1 MATDGS
7 NKAIR
12 GPSFSAAEDLA
23 LARVWMSATESVADM
38 NSDMYWERAAVA
50 YKTQPEATIQR
61 TGHSLRSRWGV
72 LQRLV
77 QKYLAADKLYR
88 AAIPSGEVE
97 DDTQENVMRL
107 FKANNQVTTKKGKRD
122 PVFKSVAAA
131 HLLRSC
137 PKFSSKIGGPS
148 APNVVQRPTAAG
160 RAGGG
165 GGRSGGDTGGGAA
178 RNGGESADFGVPS
191 VRGRDEGEGEAS
203 GGGDVAGGGGGGG
216 AERTL
221 GGGGEKRRSGGDAS
235 AQQTAPEGVAATIP
249 ADSPGFSRPL
259 GAKRKKLRDA
269 TEGKPA
275 HAVAAVAQSMA
286 GVKAALEDSTAR
298 KATLAAMSLEAKLLE
313 MLPNGPDKIQ
323 RVRELLARTQQVN
336 QAHESGSA
344 RPVSGDRG
352 AVAVA
357 SAGERSRGEV
367 AARAEVERTTEG
379 GDGEGELV

>member
-1 MATDGS
+1 M
-7 NKAIR
+7 
-12 GPSFSAAEDLA
+12 
-23 LARVWMSATESVADM
+23 
-38 NSDMYWERAAVA
+38 
-50 YKTQPEATIQR
+50 
-61 TGHSLRSRWGV
+61 
-72 LQRLV
+72 
-77 QKYLAADKLYR
+77 
-88 AAIPSGEVE
+88 
-97 DDTQENVMRL
+97 
-107 FKANNQVTTKKGKRD
+107 
-122 PVFKSVAAA
+122 
-131 HLLRSC
+131 
-137 PKFSSKIGGPS
+137 
-148 APNVVQRPTAAG
+148 
-160 RAGGG
+160 
-165 GGRSGGDTGGGAA
+165 
-178 RNGGESADFGVPS
+178 
-191 VRGRDEGEGEAS
+191 
-203 GGGDVAGGGGGGG
+203 AGGGGGGG

-313 MLPNGPDKIQ
+313 MLPNGPDKNQ

>member
-203 GGGDVAGGGGGGG
+203 GGETWPEAG
-216 AERTL
+216 AV
-221 GGGGEKRRSGGDAS
+221 
-235 AQQTAPEGVAATIP
+235 GV
-249 ADSPGFSRPL
+249 R
-259 GAKRKKLRDA
+259 
-269 TEGKPA
+269 
-275 HAVAAVAQSMA
+275 
-286 GVKAALEDSTAR
+286 
-298 KATLAAMSLEAKLLE
+298 
-313 MLPNGPDKIQ
+313 
-323 RVRELLARTQQVN
+323 
-336 QAHESGSA
+336 SA
-344 RPVSGDRG
+344 R
-352 AVAVA
+352 
-357 SAGERSRGEV
+357 
-367 AARAEVERTTEG
+367 
-379 GDGEGELV
+379 